1 MFDVNQPF
9 SRDQLILVSKLAM
22 IAAVDRIESGM
33 PTSCDW
39 ESRLTIAGSEKSAMT
54 LTSHDEGCLATTGMN
69 LACLYAQL
77 TDDGTGIGDA
87 LQVSGF
93 EKAVREWVELA
104 CRDKGDT
111 VKARISQL
119 GGRRTAYRN
128 RVRSAVKAASNSGG
142 WQIHEAYMN
151 YPNCEELAVKYVDAM
166 FNEYIQTANSP
177 FSDVG
182 AELGDGGY
190 IAFPDSDGDIRRY
203 DSHGNCED
211 VKNPGDDGYEEW
223 RDLFADDAL
232 YYQPEGAGD
241 EGSSIKSYQVYR
253 HLANARAAHP
263 NDDILSFNNDDV
275 QQPKFLDLSN
285 PEYGDPSNIPE

>member
-54 LTSHDEGCLATTGMN
+54 LTSHDEGCLATAGMN

-93 EKAVREWVELA
+93 EKSVREWVELA

-111 VKARISQL
+111 VKARIEQL
-119 GGRRTAYRN
+119 G
-128 RVRSAVKAASNSGG
+128 SGG
-142 WQIHEAYMN
+142 WQIHEAYTN
-151 YPNCEELAVKYVDAM
+151 YPNCEELATKYVDAM
-166 FNEYIQTANSP
+166 FGEYIQTAKSP

-182 AELGDGGY
+182 VELGDGGY
-190 IAFPDSDGDIRRY
+190 IAFPDSDGVIRRR
-203 DSHGNCED
+203 DSNGNCED
-211 VKNPGDDGYEEW
+211 VREPGDDGYDEW
-223 RDLFADDAL
+223 RDLFPDDAL

-241 EGSSIKSYQVYR
+241 EGSDIKSYQVYR
-253 HLANARAAHP
+253 HLTNARAAHP
-263 NDDILSFNNDDV
+263 NDDILSFNDDDI